1 MEILNIIKLAWNGLV
16 TNKGRSFLTMLGIII
31 GVAAVII
38 IVSVGEGAQS
48 LIFNQI
54 KSLGSNLVSVLP
66 GQGGDKGPPA
76 SVYGI
81 VITTLKYDDAV
92 SLLEGQNSIPH
103 LAGVAAFALG
113 NETVSYGNKQDTG
126 ISYNGTMTSYPQ
138 VIDRT
143 LESGRFFNEQEEK
156 GLAKVVVLGY
166 TIKKDLF
173 GDSDPIGE
181 SVKIGNE
188 KFKVI
193 GYFAYKGTVAF
204 QDLDSQVYIPISTAQ
219 KVMLGINYVN
229 RISIKVDS
237 SDYIQEV
244 MSEIRRTL
252 QLRHHI
258 KDAADDD
265 FTVVSA
271 DQALAAI
278 GGVTNAI
285 KFVLAAVAAIS
296 LLVGGVGIMN
306 TMYVIVKERTREI
319 GLRKAIGAKPGN
331 IRNQFLIESMFITT
345 CGGIVGI
352 ILGMAITALIA
363 VVIQSLGYYWE
374 LSFSPVAMVV
384 GFLVSFIIGVL
395 FGYYPAKSASQLP
408 AIEALRYE

>member
-31 GVAAVII
+31 GVASVII

-48 LIFNQI
+48 LIYNQI
-54 KSLGSNLVSVLP
+54 KSLGSNLVAVLP

-81 VITTLKYDDAV
+81 VITTLKYDDA
-92 SLLEGQNSIPH
+92 LALIRGENAIPH
-103 LAGVAAFALG
+103 LSQVAAFDLG
-113 NETVSYGNKQDTG
+113 SGTVSYGNKQDTG
-126 ISYNGTMTSYPQ
+126 ISYNGTMATYPD

-143 LESGRFFNEQEEK
+143 IESGRFFNSEEEK
-156 GLAKVVVLGY
+156 DLAKVVVLGY

-173 GDSDPIGE
+173 GDQDPVGQ
-181 SVKIGNE
+181 SVKINNE

-193 GYFAYKGTVAF
+193 GYFSYKGTVAF

-219 KVMLGINYVN
+219 KIMLGNNYVS
-229 RISIKVDS
+229 RISAKVDNS
-237 SDYIQEV
+237 QYIQEV
-244 MSEIRRTL
+244 MSEISRTL
-252 QLRHHI
+252 QIRHHI
-258 KDAADDD
+258 QDATDDD
-265 FTVVSA
+265 FTVVSS

-278 GGVTNAI
+278 GGVTDAI

-319 GLRKAIGAKPGN
+319 GLRKAIGAKPSK
-331 IRNQFLIESMFITT
+331 IRNQFLIESIFITT

-352 ILGMAITALIA
+352 LLGMGITTLIA
-363 VVIQSLGYYWE
+363 LVIRGLGYYWE
-374 LSFSPVAMVV
+374 LSFSLSAMIT
-384 GFLVSFIIGVL
+384 GFLVSFIIGVV
-395 FGYYPAKSASQLP
+395 FGYYPAKTASQLP